1 MPWPNGFA
9 SRCKFATCVQV
20 ASRLA
25 TLLSRFVFNSDDLRL
40 IWRSSNS
47 FSTRCKFFTVLPPN
61 AIYAWNLPI
70 LPFLWENWAL
80 MDRIE
85 VSFPWNCKKLL
96 NFFQTL
102 FPQYFYIVYG
112 RAPVFAV
119 VAWTSEP
126 TCEWVLA
133 FHCKSVRKLKTCV
146 DMCRLA
152 SAFCFRIFLV
162 VILI

>member
-70 LPFLWENWAL
+70 LPLLWENWAL
-80 MDRIE
+80 MDRTE
-85 VSFPWNCKKLL
+85 VLFPWNCKKTME
-96 NFFQTL
+96 FFSNLISTIFLYYMGELQFL
-102 FPQYFYIVYG
+102 QWLRELPNRLANGFWPPIVS
-112 RAPVFAV
+112 PCVS
-119 VAWTSEP
+119 WK
-126 TCEWVLA
+126 LA
-133 FHCKSVRKLKTCV
+133 STCV
-146 DMCRLA
+146 DLRVRFA
-152 SAFCFRIFLV
+152 RALV
-162 VILI
+162 K